1 MGEFKSKKEISK
13 RILEL
18 KTKKSQTLNDKLL
31 IQKLQQKLD
40 ELQD

>member
-1 MGEFKSKKEISK
+1 MEEFKSKKEISK

-18 KTKKSQTLNDKLL
+18 KSKNPQTLNDKLL